1 MSDLKLTA
9 MLCSRLCHD
18 LVGPIG
24 AIGNGIEILED
35 ENDPDMREQAL
46 GLLARSAKQATGRL
60 RFYRLAF
67 GAAGGDELTVSVA
80 EARRVSEDMFADEKA
95 NLIWPEADG
104 GDPELTKMG
113 LRLLLNLLLVGAACL
128 IRGGDVTVSVTGEGG
143 GWSARLDAV
152 GQTVRL
158 DDEVRE
164 ILAGNRDLDDIEA
177 RMVQPYYAAA
187 LAGALDS
194 AIELAEPAD
203 GHLELRAKLG

>member
-18 LVGPIG
+18 LVGPVG
-24 AIGNGIEILED
+24 AISNGIEILED
-35 ENDPDMREQAL
+35 EDDPDMREQAL

-80 EARRVSEDMFADEKA
+80 EARRTAEEMFADEKA
-95 NLIWPEADG
+95 NLVWPEADG
-104 GDPELTKMG
+104 GDPDLSKMG
-113 LRLLLNLLLVGAACL
+113 LRLLLNLLLVGAGCL
-128 IRGGDVTVSVTGEGG
+128 IRGGDVTVRLTGEGDECA
-143 GWSARLDAV
+143 ARLDAV

-164 ILAGNRDLDDIEA
+164 ILAGNRNLDSIEA
-177 RMVQPYYAAA
+177 RMAQPYYAAA
-187 LAGALDS
+187 LASALGA
-194 AIELAEPAD
+194 AIELTEPAD
-203 GHLELRAKLG
+203 GHLALAAKLG